1 MTDIFMVK
9 GNQDPDWQAG
19 WDTMNALLWSLAPKH
34 GRAETTL
41 FLRALPH
48 LLSRLQE
55 GCIALGVPT
64 VERDAFFERLAMLHA
79 AVARE
84 GLQAGSGNDSEGAG
98 KHLDDAEGVVTS
110 FNFSELPAPTCEPR
124 GAASQDAIA
133 SSEIVPSL
141 KVGSRIRLRVGR
153 EDKVLMLN
161 WLSPMGGMYLFTNEE
176 GLDAMTLTKAR
187 LVSKF
192 RQGEAQLVV

>member
-1 MTDIFMVK
+1 MVK

-41 FLRALPH
+41 FLRSLPQ
-48 LLSRLQE
+48 LLARLQE
-55 GCIALGVPT
+55 GCAALGVSA
-64 VERDAFFERLAMLHA
+64 VERDTFFERLAMLHA

-84 GLQAGSGNDSEGAG
+84 GLQAGSGNDTEGAG
-98 KHLDDAEGVVTS
+98 AQLGDAEGMEAA
-110 FNFSELPAPTCEPR
+110 FNLSDLPSPKCDGR
-124 GAASQDAIA
+124 GAASQDSIP
-133 SSEIVPSL
+133 SSEIVPNL

-153 EDKVLMLN
+153 EDKLLMLN
-161 WLSPMGGMYLFTNEE
+161 WLSPMGGMYLFTNED

-187 LVSKF
+187 LLSKF
-192 RQGEAQLVV
+192 RQGEAQVVV